1 MDESQK
7 KNLMIGIIVVCL
19 IVAGYLA
26 YANLTGG
33 SAGSINSIP
42 ADEMVWVKCTNKS
55 CQAEYQMGKRQYY
68 EQVEE
73 VVRKNPMASYTP
85 VKCEKCG
92 NNTALLAEKCPYCG
106 TIFITGSIPGDQPDR
121 CPNCKKSATE
131 ESRNARK
138 KAQGGQ

>member
-19 IVAGYLA
+19 AVGGYLV

-33 SAGSINSIP
+33 GSNINSIP

-55 CQAEYQMGKRQYY
+55 CMAEYQMSKRKYH
-68 EQVEE
+68 EEVEE
-73 VVRKNPMASYTP
+73 LILKNPMASLTP

-92 NNTALLAEKCPYCG
+92 NTSALRAEKCPYCG
-106 TIFITGSIPGDQPDR
+106 TVFITGIIPGDQPDR

-131 ESRNARK
+131 ESRNERK
-138 KAQGGQ
+138 KAQGR

>member
-19 IVAGYLA
+19 VVGGYLV

-33 SAGSINSIP
+33 GGGGLDSIP
-42 ADEMVWVKCTNKS
+42 SDEKVWVKCSNKD
-55 CQAEYQMGKRQYY
+55 CQAEFEMNKREYL
-68 EQVEE
+68 ETVEE
-73 VVRKNPMASYTP
+73 IVRQNPMASFTP

-92 NNTALLAEKCPYCG
+92 NDTALEAVKCPYCE
-106 TIFITGSIPGDQPDR
+106 TVFISRRNSNDFADR

-131 ESRNARK
+131 ESRKARK
-138 KAQGGQ
+138 GG